1 MAERSRPRRGG
12 NRLRSPQ
19 VMRHSTG
26 STRSMAV
33 VKHIADLVG
42 RWFALLVLA
51 GAVVGLVVPDHTAPL
66 ADHTTLFLAVIMFGM
81 GLTLRPVDFAV
92 VVSNPKA
99 VILGVL
105 AQYTIMPLLGW
116 GIAQVL
122 GLPPMLVAG
131 MVLVGAA
138 PGGTASNVIVYL
150 ARGDVALSVAMT
162 SLSTLLAPFV
172 TPLLVLALV
181 GQDLQ
186 VSLSQMFLS
195 ILQMVLVPVVAG
207 LLLRT
212 FADRWVTP
220 VLPVLPLVSVT
231 GIVLVVTGIVGANAD
246 AVLTTGLVVALAVI
260 VHNTLGLVLG
270 HLVGRIGQLPEA
282 GRRSVSIEVGMQNSG
297 LAAALAHAH
306 FAPLAA
312 LPGALFSVWHNLS
325 GAAVATYWAR
335 RALQDS
341 TTPEEVES
349 HRT

>member
-1 MAERSRPRRGG
+1 MTLLKR
-12 NRLRSPQ
+12 
-19 VMRHSTG
+19 V
-26 STRSMAV
+26 
-33 VKHIADLVG
+33 ADFVG

-51 GAVVGLVVPDHTAPL
+51 GAVVGLLTPDHTAPM
-66 ADHTTLFLAVIMFGM
+66 AAHTALFLAVIMFGM

-92 VVSNPKA
+92 VVKNPKA
-99 VILGVL
+99 VVLGIL
-105 AQYTIMPLLGW
+105 AQYTLMPLLGW
-116 GIAQVL
+116 GIAQAF
-122 GLPPMLVAG
+122 GLPPLLAAG

-162 SLSTLLAPFV
+162 SLSTMLAPFV

-186 VSLSQMFLS
+186 VSLSEMFLS
-195 ILQMVLVPVVAG
+195 ILQMVLVPVIAG

-246 AVLTTGLVVALAVI
+246 AVLSTGIVVALAV
-260 VHNTLGLVLG
+260 VAHNTLGLVLG
-270 HLVGRIGQLPEA
+270 YLVGKVGGLPET
-282 GRRSVSIEVGMQNSG
+282 GRRAVSVEVGMQNSG
-297 LAAALAHAH
+297 LAAALATAH
-306 FAPLAA
+306 FTPLAA

-335 RALQDS
+335 RVPRETEDAAEAS
-341 TTPEEVES
+341 SEGSRP
-349 HRT
+349 

>member
-1 MAERSRPRRGG
+1 
-12 NRLRSPQ
+12 
-19 VMRHSTG
+19 
-26 STRSMAV
+26 
-33 VKHIADLVG
+33 
-42 RWFALLVLA
+42 
-51 GAVVGLVVPDHTAPL
+51 
-66 ADHTTLFLAVIMFGM
+66 
-81 GLTLRPVDFAV
+81 
-92 VVSNPKA
+92 
-99 VILGVL
+99 
-105 AQYTIMPLLGW
+105 
-116 GIAQVL
+116 
-122 GLPPMLVAG
+122 
-131 MVLVGAA
+131 
-138 PGGTASNVIVYL
+138 
-150 ARGDVALSVAMT
+150 RGDVALSVAMT

-312 LPGALFSVWHNLS
+312 LPRALFSARHNPS
-325 GAAVATYWAR
+325 GAAVANYRDR
-335 RALQDS
+335 RAHHGH
-341 TTPEEVES
+341 P
-349 HRT
+349 HRDQEQITGGRTVGTGHDLPHHRRHRLHVQRVAARGGRTRGVDPGPVQPVADRGRHP